1 MDDPG
6 EVRGLDA
13 PTRLRDQVGG
23 ALNRQPA
30 LALEQVGEAFA
41 DEVLHDDEGRAVVGD
56 AEVDGGRHVVVL
68 QRPRRLGLALEPV
81 QDVAP
86 LGEVAAQELDREA
99 PPDDGVMRLV
109 HDAHPAP
116 REQANDA
123 VLPADDLTDT
133 SRVGGG
139 LHRAFSVSPRIVSR
153 STCPSIRRYAR
164 WRLIPSIAAAR
175 ATLPP
180 AVRSA
185 PISAGSSTGS
195 PRAADV
201 AGGRRPRR
209 PRASRRARP
218 RRSVPP
224 PHRCAPAGAP
234 RVSVDSFPCSVNS
247 RLTSS
252 TSSRTLNGQSYR
264 HSRSATSLSKAGA
277 RP

>member
-1 MDDPG
+1 MYAAVPRIVPVPVAAVASSSACSFATPKSRTFSRSVPSSRRATNRLCGFEIAMDDPG
-6 EVRGLDA
+6 ELRGLDA

-23 ALNRQPA
+23 ALHRQPA

-56 AEVDGGRHVVVL
+56 AEIDGGRHVVVL

-99 PPDDGVMRLV
+99 PPDDRVMRLV

-153 STCPSIRRYAR
+153 STCPSIRR
-164 WRLIPSIAAAR
+164 
-175 ATLPP
+175 
-180 AVRSA
+180 
-185 PISAGSSTGS
+185 
-195 PRAADV
+195 
-201 AGGRRPRR
+201 
-209 PRASRRARP
+209 
-218 RRSVPP
+218 
-224 PHRCAPAGAP
+224 
-234 RVSVDSFPCSVNS
+234 
-247 RLTSS
+247 
-252 TSSRTLNGQSYR
+252 
-264 HSRSATSLSKAGA
+264 
-277 RP
+277 